1 MSSLF
6 GKILVIEQFFIL
18 FFHFHEGYEPCTKD
32 ECSRLGFEP
41 EKGVIDLG
49 EYNFILDSKQ
59 VVQTFLIGNNDAKKI
74 NGDEDES
81 DDNEDFGGSCGFDAT
96 PESCGEE
103 TLEMQSS
110 ASYPI
115 QQHLVAAITMN
126 FSSNHGNE
134 NFTSLYR
141 LRVHGDTAK

>member
-1 MSSLF
+1 MSILF
-6 GKILVIEQFFIL
+6 GKILVVEPFLIL

-32 ECSRLGFEP
+32 ECSRLGFEA
-41 EKGVIDLG
+41 EEGVIDLG